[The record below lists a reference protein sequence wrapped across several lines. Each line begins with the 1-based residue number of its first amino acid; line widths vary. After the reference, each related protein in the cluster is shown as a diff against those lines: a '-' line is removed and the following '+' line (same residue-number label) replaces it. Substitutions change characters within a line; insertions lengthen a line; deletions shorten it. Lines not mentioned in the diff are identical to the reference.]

1 MKKKLFFILI
11 FLANIFFACAQ
22 RTTVEDTVLSLARKD
37 YLESLYLK
45 CSASYI
51 RFYDT
56 QSNSGELEIV
66 RDYIP
71 YNYHVVSSTNLA
83 YELRESMNE
92 SKRIVVVY
100 FIHIKEEE
108 ALLFEKNTG
117 QGTIDLRVVPTTYF
131 WNLKGN
137 VLVFTL
143 VEETIT
149 DFIKNCLPLD

>member
-11 FLANIFFACAQ
+11 FLVNIVFACAQ
-22 RTTVEDTVLSLARKD
+22 RTAVEDAALSQARKD
-37 YLESLYLK
+37 YLDKLYLK
-45 CSASYI
+45 CSSSYI

-100 FIHIKEEE
+100 FIHIKEED
-108 ALLFEKNTG
+108 ALLFEKNIG

-137 VLVFTL
+137 VIVFTL

>member
-1 MKKKLFFILI
+1 MKKEIVFIMMLFASII
-11 FLANIFFACAQ
+11 NAHAQ
-22 RTTVEDTVLSLARKD
+22 RTLVVDTVLSQARKD
-37 YLESLYLK
+37 YLEHLYLK
-45 CSASYI
+45 CGSSYI

-56 QSNSGELEIV
+56 QSDSDELDVV

-71 YNYHVVSSTNLA
+71 YNYRVISSINLA
-83 YELRESMNE
+83 FELRESISK

-100 FIHIKEEE
+100 FIHINEED
-108 ALLFEKNTG
+108 ALLFENIIG
-117 QGTIDLRVVPTTYF
+117 QGDMELRVVPTTYF

-149 DFIKNCLPLD
+149 DFVKKCLPLD